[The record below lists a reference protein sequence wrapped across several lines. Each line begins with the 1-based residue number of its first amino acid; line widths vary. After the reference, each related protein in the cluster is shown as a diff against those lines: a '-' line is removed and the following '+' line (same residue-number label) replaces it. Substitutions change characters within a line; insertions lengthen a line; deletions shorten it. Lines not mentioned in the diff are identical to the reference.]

1 MVERCPGEIGL
12 PGGRR
17 VVIAWCLMLYATPLV
32 AQNPLTPLFGE
43 GAAEQR
49 LLDQIKVS
57 RRQEKQVGQTQF
69 ANFRKSLR
77 GRGIRLLVRG
87 RDVEYFRRLVVVLRA
102 QMTHRDRYPNF
113 TVYLAKTR
121 STDARAFPGGI
132 IIVTA
137 GMLELAETEAAL
149 AGVLAH
155 ELSHIDRGHQLD
167 RYRRLAVA
175 QEGFQGGQ
183 FSLAEMFSRGRL
195 MINAYARPFRPE
207 QESEADADAARWT
220 LRCGYSPLE
229 FARLFDRFA
238 KRAAGRNAP
247 VAAFWRSHPPHQQRL
262 VAVAELAAREARQR
276 GIVLAELYV
285 GRENLQ
291 RRIPR
296 HERVFRAVT
305 DSP

>member
-1 MVERCPGEIGL
+1 MIERCPRAIGL
-12 PGGRR
+12 PGRQR
-17 VVIAWCLMLYATPLV
+17 VVIAWCLLLCATPLV
-32 AQNPLTPLFGE
+32 AQNPLPPLFGE

-57 RRQEKQVGQTQF
+57 RRQEKQIGQAQF

-77 GRGIRLLVRG
+77 GRGVRLLVRG
-87 RDVEYFRRLVVVLRA
+87 RDVEYIRRLVGVLHE
-102 QMTHRDRYPNF
+102 QMSHRDRYPNF
-113 TVYLAKTR
+113 TVYLAKTK

-175 QEGFQGGQ
+175 QEGFQGGH

-195 MINAYARPFRPE
+195 LINTYARPFRPE
-207 QESEADADAARWT
+207 QESEADADAARWA
-220 LRCGYSPLE
+220 LRSGYSPLE
-229 FARLFDRFA
+229 FAHLFDRFA
-238 KRAAGRNAP
+238 NRAGGRNAP
-247 VAAFWRSHPPHQQRL
+247 RAAFWQSHPPHRQRL
-262 VAVAELAAREARQR
+262 AAVAAVAATEARQR
-276 GIVLAELYV
+276 GVVLAELYV

-296 HERVFRAVT
+296 QEKIF
-305 DSP
+305 P

>member
-1 MVERCPGEIGL
+1 MVHRRARAYVPVSGQRIVIGW
-12 PGGRR
+12 G
-17 VVIAWCLMLYATPLV
+17 LMLCGAPLV
-32 AQNPLTPLFGE
+32 AQNPLPPLFGE
-43 GAAEQR
+43 GAVEQR

-57 RRQEKQVGQTQF
+57 RRQEKQIGESQF

-77 GRGIRLLVRG
+77 GKGVRLLRRG
-87 RDVEYFRRLVVVLRA
+87 RDVEYLRQLVEVLHK
-102 QMTHRDRYPNF
+102 QMTHRDRYPDF
-113 TVYLAKTR
+113 AVYLAKTK
-121 STDARAFPGGI
+121 SPDARAFPGGI

-137 GMLELAETEAAL
+137 GMIELAETEAAL

-175 QEGFQGGQ
+175 QEGFQGGR
-183 FSLAEMFSRGRL
+183 FSLAEMFTRGRL
-195 MINAYARPFRPE
+195 MINAFARPFRPE

-220 LRCGYSPLE
+220 LRSGYSPLE

-238 KRAAGRNAP
+238 NRGPRQAAQ
-247 VAAFWRSHPPHQQRL
+247 VMAFLRSHPPHRQRL
-262 VAVAELAAREARQR
+262 AAVAQVAATEARQR
-276 GIVLAELYV
+276 GIDLTELYV

-296 HERVFRAVT
+296 HRRAF
-305 DSP
+305 P

>member
-1 MVERCPGEIGL
+1 MAHRRPRANGSV
-12 PGGRR
+12 GRQWI
-17 VVIAWCLMLYATPLV
+17 VMGWCLMLCGTPLI
-32 AQNPLTPLFGE
+32 AQNPLPPLFAE

-49 LLDQIKVS
+49 LLDQVKVS
-57 RRQEKQVGQTQF
+57 RRQEKQIGQSQF

-77 GRGIRLLVRG
+77 SSGVRLLRRG
-87 RDVEYFRRLVVVLRA
+87 PDVEYIRQLVGVLHE
-102 QMTHRDRYPNF
+102 QMTHRDRYPHF
-113 TVYLAKTR
+113 TVYLAKTK

-137 GMLELAETEAAL
+137 GMLDLAETEAAL

-175 QEGFQGGQ
+175 QDGFQGGQ

-220 LRCGYSPLE
+220 LRSGYSPLE

-238 KRAAGRNAP
+238 NRAAGRNAP
-247 VAAFWRSHPPHQQRL
+247 LAAFWRSHPPHRQRL
-262 VAVAELAAREARQR
+262 VAVAEVAATEARQR

-296 HERVFRAVT
+296 HERDFRPVT

>member
-1 MVERCPGEIGL
+1 MVERCPRASGL

-17 VVIAWCLMLYATPLV
+17 VAIAWCLMLCAPPLV
-32 AQNPLTPLFGE
+32 AQNPLPSLFGE
-43 GAAEQR
+43 SAAEQR

-57 RRQEKQVGQTQF
+57 RRQEKQIGQTQF

-77 GRGIRLLVRG
+77 GRGVRLLVRG
-87 RDVEYFRRLVVVLRA
+87 RDVEYIRQLVGVLRE
-102 QMTHRDRYPNF
+102 QMTHRDRYPAL
-113 TVYLAKTR
+113 TVYVAKTK
-121 STDARAFPGGI
+121 STDARAFPGGS

-175 QEGFQGGQ
+175 QEGFQRGRL
-183 FSLAEMFSRGRL
+183 SLAEMFSRGRL
-195 MINAYARPFRPE
+195 LINTYARPFRPE
-207 QESEADADAARWT
+207 QESEADADAARWA
-220 LRCGYSPLE
+220 LRSGYSPLE

-238 KRAAGRNAP
+238 NRAGGRNAP
-247 VAAFWRSHPPHQQRL
+247 LAAFWQSHPPHRQRL
-262 VAVAELAAREARQR
+262 AAVAAVAATEARQR
-276 GIVLAELYV
+276 GVVLAELYV

-296 HERVFRAVT
+296 HEKMF
-305 DSP
+305 P

>member
-1 MVERCPGEIGL
+1 MVERCPGAIGL
-12 PGGRR
+12 SGGQR
-17 VVIAWCLMLYATPLV
+17 VVIAWCLMLSATPLV
-32 AQNPLTPLFGE
+32 AQNPLLPLFGE

-57 RRQEKQVGQTQF
+57 RRQEKQIGQTQF

-77 GRGIRLLVRG
+77 GRGVRLLVRG
-87 RDVEYFRRLVVVLRA
+87 RDVEYIRQLVGVLRK

-132 IIVTA
+132 IIVTD

-149 AGVLAH
+149 VGVLAH

-175 QEGFQGGQ
+175 QEGFQRGQ
-183 FSLAEMFSRGRL
+183 FSLTEMFSRGRIL
-195 MINAYARPFRPE
+195 MNTYARPFRPE

-220 LRCGYSPLE
+220 LRSGYSPLE

-238 KRAAGRNAP
+238 NRPGGRKAR
-247 VAAFWRSHPPHQQRL
+247 VAAFFRSHPPHHQRL
-262 VAVAELAAREARQR
+262 VAVSDLAVTEARQR
-276 GIVLAELYV
+276 GVELAELYV

-296 HERVFRAVT
+296 HAKAF
-305 DSP
+305 P

>member
-1 MVERCPGEIGL
+1 MVHRHHWAAVTVGKQRFLFGCWL
-12 PGGRR
+12 
-17 VVIAWCLMLYATPLV
+17 VICATPLV
-32 AQNPLTPLFGE
+32 AQNSLPPLFSE
-43 GAAEQR
+43 GSAEQR

-57 RRQEKQVGQTQF
+57 RRQEKQIGQTQF

-77 GRGIRLLVRG
+77 GRGVRLLVRG
-87 RDVEYFRRLVVVLRA
+87 RDVEYIRQLVGVLRE

-137 GMLELAETEAAL
+137 GMLDLAETEAAL

-175 QEGFQGGQ
+175 QEGFPRGQ
-183 FSLAEMFSRGRL
+183 FSLTEMFSRGRL
-195 MINAYARPFRPE
+195 LINTYARPFRPE

-220 LRCGYSPLE
+220 LRSGYSPLE

-238 KRAAGRNAP
+238 NRAGGGNPRITD
-247 VAAFWRSHPPHQQRL
+247 FWRSHPPHRQRL
-262 VAVAELAAREARQR
+262 AAVADVAAAEARQR
-276 GIVLAELYV
+276 GIVLTQLYV

-296 HERVFRAVT
+296 HEKAF
-305 DSP
+305 P

>member
-1 MVERCPGEIGL
+1 MVERCPGEIGQ

-17 VVIAWCLMLYATPLV
+17 VVIAWCLMLCATPLV
-32 AQNPLTPLFGE
+32 AQNPLSPLFGE

-57 RRQEKQVGQTQF
+57 RRQEKQIGQTQF

-77 GRGIRLLVRG
+77 GRGIRLFVRG
-87 RDVEYFRRLVVVLRA
+87 RDVEYIRQLVGVLRA
-102 QMTHRDRYPNF
+102 QMTHRDRYPKF

-175 QEGFQGGQ
+175 QEGFQRAQ

-195 MINAYARPFRPE
+195 LINTYARPFRPE

-220 LRCGYSPLE
+220 LRSGYSPLE

-238 KRAAGRNAP
+238 NRPGGRNVR
-247 VAAFWRSHPPHQQRL
+247 VADFWRSHPPHHQRFAAVAD
-262 VAVAELAAREARQR
+262 VAVTEAGQR
-276 GIVLAELYV
+276 GIVLAELCV

-291 RRIPR
+291 QRIPR
-296 HERVFRAVT
+296 HEKVF
-305 DSP
+305 P